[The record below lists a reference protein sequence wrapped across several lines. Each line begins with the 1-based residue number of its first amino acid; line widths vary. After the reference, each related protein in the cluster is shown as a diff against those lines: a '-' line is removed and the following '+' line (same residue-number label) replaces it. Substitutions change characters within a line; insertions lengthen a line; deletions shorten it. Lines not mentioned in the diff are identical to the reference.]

1 MKIFT
6 QHPWIALVTNHID
19 TSCLTSGS
27 SRVVCVSSWYAFTI
41 LKHKICLFM
50 SNIESDNFSF
60 IKGVFIYMLVE
71 SCILRTQIRYINN
84 LTLDNILKLNLPKR
98 ILEQTLWISLWK
110 MCKYYFSSSNVLRE
124 ITFYKN
130 NGFSRRKIKFKDLNI
145 HA

>member
-6 QHPWIALVTNHID
+6 QHPRIALVTNRID

-27 SRVVCVSSWYAFTI
+27 SRVVCVSSWYTFTT

-71 SCILRTQIRYINN
+71 IRYINN

>member
-19 TSCLTSGS
+19 TSCLTSGR

-60 IKGVFIYMLVE
+60 IKGVFIYMLVV
-71 SCILRTQIRYINN
+71 RYINN

-130 NGFSRRKIKFKDLNI
+130 NGFSRRKIKLKDLNMYV
-145 HA
+145 

>member
-6 QHPWIALVTNHID
+6 QHPWIALVTDHID
-19 TSCLTSGS
+19 TSCLTSGT
-27 SRVVCVSSWYAFTI
+27 SRVVCVSSSYSFTI
-41 LKHKICLFM
+41 LKHKICRFM

-60 IKGVFIYMLVE
+60 IKGVFIYMLV
-71 SCILRTQIRYINN
+71 IRYINN

-130 NGFSRRKIKFKDLNI
+130 NGFSRRKIKLKDLNI
-145 HA
+145 YV